1 MISSGLAYSAGFPLV
16 PLEATGAKLFHQI
29 KHYGVESIVAMFE
42 PIYFTYVQLMGISQ
56 EPFDWD
62 NLDKMTIIQKLN
74 ANETFRRSLW
84 FWSRL
89 QLAYY
94 FGELEIACKMYYPY
108 LKVSAVDTSYVMT
121 SIRIFFSGLAAS
133 GLYRKTKKRMYRSRA
148 KKMIRDMEKVMSSKR
163 GLNNLHRY
171 LLMQADMMTCSSSK
185 SSKTQDTAKA
195 AFDKAIAMAG
205 KAGFRQDAALGNEL
219 AGEYLV
225 TGTTEGNKFWAE
237 FYFSRAYDLYME
249 WGAEAKAGQLK
260 AKRGDLINESIGNRM
275 ASTTSSTPVWRSYPF
290 TNRQESLRS

>member
-1 MISSGLAYSAGFPLV
+1 
-16 PLEATGAKLFHQI
+16 
-29 KHYGVESIVAMFE
+29 
-42 PIYFTYVQLMGISQ
+42 MGISQ

-94 FGELEIACKMYYPY
+94 PY
-108 LKVSAVDTSYVMT
+108 LKVSAVDTSYLIT

-133 GLYRKTKKRMYRSRA
+133 GLYRKSKKRMYKSRA
-148 KKMIRDMEKVMSSKR
+148 KKMIREMEKVMSSKR

-185 SSKTQDTAKA
+185 SNKTQDAAKA
-195 AFDKAIAMAG
+195 AFDKAIATAG

-219 AGEYLV
+219 AGEYLL
-225 TGTTEGNKFWAE
+225 TGTREGNQFWAE
-237 FYFSRAYDLYME
+237 VYLSRAYDLYME
-249 WGAEAKAGQLK
+249 WGAKAKAVQLK
-260 AKRGDLINESIGNRM
+260 AKRGALINESRGSRM
-275 ASTTSSTPVWRSYPF
+275 ECTTSSTLVWRSYLF
-290 TNRQESLRS
+290 SFAASSGASSN